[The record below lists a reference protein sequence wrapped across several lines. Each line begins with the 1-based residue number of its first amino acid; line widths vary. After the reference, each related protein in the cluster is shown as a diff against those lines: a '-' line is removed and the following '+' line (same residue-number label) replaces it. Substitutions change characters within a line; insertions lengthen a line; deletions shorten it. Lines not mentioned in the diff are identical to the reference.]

1 VPIKIERLK
10 FFPLNTQKS
19 LLPRNIFGDI
29 EKMTIYVPKALYEN
43 EIAQVLDEV
52 RYNYGM
58 LTRKGYIYGLI
69 AIDQDAKII
78 AIDSRFDR
86 KLNYWDLSSIGAA
99 LYGVARQAQDFFETD
114 SLVRATLIYKDL
126 QLYVKSIGDVI
137 LVKKGKREILVILLV
152 DIQVNIGVLILQMR
166 KFSAKIKQAITRSQS
181 IMEKLQMSE
190 QDLKDH
196 LRDLKRKVFE
206 TV

>member
-1 VPIKIERLK
+1 
-10 FFPLNTQKS
+10 
-19 LLPRNIFGDI
+19 
-29 EKMTIYVPKALYEN
+29 MTIYIPKALYEN

-137 LVKKGKREILVILLV
+137 LLKKGKREILVVLLV
-152 DIQVNIGVLILQMR
+152 DNEVNIGVLILQMR
-166 KFSAKIKQAITRSQS
+166 KFSVKIKQAITRSQS
-181 IMEKLQMSE
+181 VMEKLQMSE
-190 QDLKDH
+190 QELKEH
-196 LRDLKRKVFE
+196 LKNLKRKVFQ

>member
-1 VPIKIERLK
+1 
-10 FFPLNTQKS
+10 
-19 LLPRNIFGDI
+19 
-29 EKMTIYVPKALYEN
+29 MTIYVPRSLYEN

-78 AIDSRFDR
+78 AVDSRFDR

-99 LYGVARQAQDFFETD
+99 LYGVARQAQDFFEAD

-137 LVKKGKREILVILLV
+137 LMKKGKREILVVLLV
-152 DIQVNIGVLILQMR
+152 DNQVNIGVLILQMR
-166 KFSAKIKQAITRSQS
+166 KFSAKIKDVITKSQT
-181 IMEKLQMSE
+181 IMEKLRMSE
-190 QDLKDH
+190 QELKIH

>member
-1 VPIKIERLK
+1 M
-10 FFPLNTQKS
+10 F
-19 LLPRNIFGDI
+19 
-29 EKMTIYVPKALYEN
+29 VPKALYEN
-43 EIAQVLDEV
+43 QVSNVLDDI

-78 AIDSRFDR
+78 AVDSRFDR

-126 QLYVKSIGDVI
+126 QLYVKSIGDIV
-137 LVKKGKREILVILLV
+137 LTKKGNREILVVLLV
-152 DIQVNIGVLILQMR
+152 DNMVNIGVLILQMR
-166 KFSAKIKQAITRSQS
+166 KFSIKLKQEITKSQTV
-181 IMEKLQMSE
+181 MNKLQMSE
-190 QDLKDH
+190 QDLKEH
-196 LRDLKRKVFE
+196 LKDLKKRVFE
-206 TV
+206 ST

>member
-1 VPIKIERLK
+1 
-10 FFPLNTQKS
+10 
-19 LLPRNIFGDI
+19 
-29 EKMTIYVPKALYEN
+29 MTIYVPKTLYEN

-166 KFSAKIKQAITRSQS
+166 KFSAKIKQAITRSQT

>member
-1 VPIKIERLK
+1 
-10 FFPLNTQKS
+10 
-19 LLPRNIFGDI
+19 
-29 EKMTIYVPKALYEN
+29 MTIYVPKALYEN

-137 LVKKGKREILVILLV
+137 LVKKGKREILVVLLV
-152 DIQVNIGVLILQMR
+152 DNEVNIGVLILQMR
-166 KFSAKIKQAITRSQS
+166 KFSVKIKQAITRSQS
-181 IMEKLQMSE
+181 VMEKLQMSE
-190 QDLKDH
+190 QELKEH
-196 LRDLKRKVFE
+196 LKNLKRKVFQ

>member
-1 VPIKIERLK
+1 
-10 FFPLNTQKS
+10 
-19 LLPRNIFGDI
+19 
-29 EKMTIYVPKALYEN
+29 MTIYVPKALYES

-137 LVKKGKREILVILLV
+137 LVKKGKREILVVLLV
-152 DIQVNIGVLILQMR
+152 DNVVNIGVLILQMR

-190 QDLKDH
+190 QELKEH
-196 LRDLKRKVFE
+196 LKILKKKVFQ

>member
-1 VPIKIERLK
+1 
-10 FFPLNTQKS
+10 
-19 LLPRNIFGDI
+19 
-29 EKMTIYVPKALYEN
+29 MTIYVPKALYEN

-58 LTRKGYIYGLI
+58 LTRKGYINGLI

-137 LVKKGKREILVILLV
+137 LVKKGKREILVVLLV
-152 DIQVNIGVLILQMR
+152 DNVVNIGVLILQMR
-166 KFSAKIKQAITRSQS
+166 KFSAKIKQAITRSQT
-181 IMEKLQMSE
+181 IMDKLQMSE
-190 QDLKDH
+190 QELKEH
-196 LRDLKRKVFE
+196 LRTLKRKVFE
-206 TV
+206 ST

>member
-1 VPIKIERLK
+1 
-10 FFPLNTQKS
+10 
-19 LLPRNIFGDI
+19 
-29 EKMTIYVPKALYEN
+29 MTIYVPKALCEN

>member
-1 VPIKIERLK
+1 
-10 FFPLNTQKS
+10 
-19 LLPRNIFGDI
+19 
-29 EKMTIYVPKALYEN
+29 MTIYVPKALYEN

-52 RYNYGM
+52 RHNYGM
-58 LTRKGYIYGLI
+58 LTRKGYINGLI

-137 LVKKGKREILVILLV
+137 LVKKGKREILVVLLV
-152 DIQVNIGVLILQMR
+152 DNQVNIGVLILQMR
-166 KFSAKIKQAITRSQS
+166 KFSAKIKDAIMRSQT

-190 QDLKDH
+190 QDLKEH
-196 LRDLKRKVFE
+196 LKDLKRRVFQ

>member
-1 VPIKIERLK
+1 
-10 FFPLNTQKS
+10 
-19 LLPRNIFGDI
+19 
-29 EKMTIYVPKALYEN
+29 MTIYIPKTLYEN

-99 LYGVARQAQDFFETD
+99 LFGVARQAQDFFETD

-137 LVKKGKREILVILLV
+137 LVKKGKREILVVLLV
-152 DIQVNIGVLILQMR
+152 DNQVNIGVLILQMR
-166 KFSAKIKQAITRSQS
+166 KFSAKVKDAITRSQS

-190 QDLKDH
+190 QDLKEH

>member
-1 VPIKIERLK
+1 
-10 FFPLNTQKS
+10 
-19 LLPRNIFGDI
+19 
-29 EKMTIYVPKALYEN
+29 MTIYVPKALYEN

-99 LYGVARQAQDFFETD
+99 LYGVARQAQDFFETV

-137 LVKKGKREILVILLV
+137 LVKKGKREILVVLLV
-152 DIQVNIGVLILQMR
+152 DNQVNIGVLILQMR
-166 KFSAKIKQAITRSQS
+166 KFSAKIKDAIMRSQT

-190 QDLKDH
+190 QDLKEH
-196 LRDLKRKVFE
+196 LRDLKRKVFG

>member
-1 VPIKIERLK
+1 
-10 FFPLNTQKS
+10 
-19 LLPRNIFGDI
+19 
-29 EKMTIYVPKALYEN
+29 MTIYVPRSLYEN
-43 EIAQVLDEV
+43 EIAEVLDDV

-137 LVKKGKREILVILLV
+137 LVKKGKREILVVLLV
-152 DIQVNIGVLILQMR
+152 DNQVNIGVLILQMR
-166 KFSAKIKQAITRSQS
+166 KFSARIKDAITRSQV

-190 QDLKDH
+190 QELKSH
-196 LRDLKRKVFE
+196 LRELKRKVFQSA
-206 TV
+206 

>member
-1 VPIKIERLK
+1 
-10 FFPLNTQKS
+10 
-19 LLPRNIFGDI
+19 
-29 EKMTIYVPKALYEN
+29 MTIYVPKALYEN

-86 KLNYWDLSSIGAA
+86 KLNYWDLSSI
-99 LYGVARQAQDFFETD
+99 V
-114 SLVRATLIYKDL
+114 IYKDL

-137 LVKKGKREILVILLV
+137 LVKKGRREILVVLLV
-152 DIQVNIGVLILQMR
+152 DNQVNIGVLILQMR
-166 KFSAKIKQAITRSQS
+166 KFSAKIKDAIMRSQT

-190 QDLKDH
+190 HDLKEH
-196 LRDLKRKVFE
+196 LRNLKRKVFG

>member
-1 VPIKIERLK
+1 
-10 FFPLNTQKS
+10 
-19 LLPRNIFGDI
+19 
-29 EKMTIYVPKALYEN
+29 MTIYVPKTLYEN

-137 LVKKGKREILVILLV
+137 LVKKGKREILVVLLV
-152 DIQVNIGVLILQMR
+152 DIEVNIGVLILQMR
-166 KFSAKIKQAITRSQS
+166 KFSVKIKNAITRSQS

-190 QDLKDH
+190 QELKEH
-196 LRDLKRKVFE
+196 LKNLKRKVFQ